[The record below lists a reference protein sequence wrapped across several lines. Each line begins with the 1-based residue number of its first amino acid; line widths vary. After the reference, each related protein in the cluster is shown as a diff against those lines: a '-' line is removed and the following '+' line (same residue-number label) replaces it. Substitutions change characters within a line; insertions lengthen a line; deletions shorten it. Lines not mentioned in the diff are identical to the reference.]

1 MRLYWLR
8 SLNCIETFAMHSKCG
23 RKLYGQE
30 FFSFDQLTQISFK
43 LVDYPQV
50 SSWLVTWDGIS
61 NLVINL
67 IKAHMI
73 KENYS

>member
-1 MRLYWLR
+1 MLENYMGR
-8 SLNCIETFAMHSKCG
+8 S
-23 RKLYGQE
+23 
-30 FFSFDQLTQISFK
+30 FSFDQLTQLSFK

-73 KENYS
+73 KENYSYLIF